1 MKMILIGV
9 ISGIVTGLGMGG
21 GSVLILLLT
30 IWLGIEQH
38 TAQASNLVFFIP
50 TAISAIFFHFK
61 NKNVNTV
68 IGEKLLFPIMIGT
81 IFGTYLTQFTDS
93 TSLRKYYGFFLL
105 GIAVWGIWQQ
115 LNRKDKVMRE
125 EKRK

>member
-68 IGEKLLFPIMIGT
+68 IGEKLLFPIIIGT